1 MPAADPV
8 ESEKSYR
15 GSDDELQVESA
26 ATNWWKG
33 ANVLLLAFL
42 VYSISSVHH
51 NDVLVDEATLLPDTP
66 LLQSTP
72 RAIRFFK
79 PSSMDDVKVCLE
91 SLKYDVKFN
100 GGWVSLHHT

>member
-42 VYSISSVHH
+42 VYSIT
-51 NDVLVDEATLLPDTP
+51 VLLDTDWI
-66 LLQSTP
+66 
-72 RAIRFFK
+72 AIAVIIK
-79 PSSMDDVKVCLE
+79 
-91 SLKYDVKFN
+91 SL
-100 GGWVSLHHT
+100 